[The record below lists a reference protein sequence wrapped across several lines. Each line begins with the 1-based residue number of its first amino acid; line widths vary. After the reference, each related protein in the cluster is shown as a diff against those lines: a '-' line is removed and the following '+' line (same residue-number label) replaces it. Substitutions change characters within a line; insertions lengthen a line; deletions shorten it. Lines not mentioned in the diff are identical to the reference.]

1 MRYDL
6 SRPKTAYRLR
16 KSVLTA
22 NDITD
27 LSLPDIW
34 TNCLHR
40 TPLRLYKTVACRSP
54 SFGSLC
60 DRPRFGDKGSS
71 PQGDIETIMPQILNF
86 SEHANDEEV
95 SYLTTLLL
103 YHLVERCGGQI
114 RFTVNDVNQ
123 VRENLSTKMVQIQL
137 GDDVKLRIIDR
148 VPELQ

>member
-1 MRYDL
+1 
-6 SRPKTAYRLR
+6 
-16 KSVLTA
+16 
-22 NDITD
+22 
-27 LSLPDIW
+27 
-34 TNCLHR
+34 
-40 TPLRLYKTVACRSP
+40 LYKTVACRSP
-54 SFGSLC
+54 SFGALC

-71 PQGDIETIMPQILNF
+71 PQGDVETIMPQILNF

-137 GDDVKLRIIDR
+137 GDDVRLRIIDR